1 MNLKKTALMNTE
13 VKINI
18 CSDVEAIR
26 TVTNY
31 KFLVVLI
38 TNDSYT
44 SEETKKRICL
54 SKAAMANLT
63 KIIKSWKFQPTQQ
76 LSCCRQQYF
85 QQCCLGAAKESR

>member
-1 MNLKKTALMNTE
+1 VSLQKTTVMSS
-13 VKINI
+13 VGKVNI
-18 CSDVEAIR
+18 FSDGEDSS

-44 SEETKKRICL
+44 NEETTIRTSL

-63 KIIKSWKFQPTQQ
+63 KIIKDFEDSSNTKVN
-76 LSCCRQQYF
+76 L
-85 QQCCLGAAKESR
+85 L